1 MVCLCFF
8 QRHKILPNNYTILY
22 KTQLCNLIFTI
33 FLFTYL
39 PSMNDQVIL
48 AFIDSLH
55 EVHKKYGLVGTTSTM
70 SFSSPSSPSKLR
82 SRSSSPSKLRSRSSS
97 PILNA
102 LCRSRSNPRNPRELA
117 NTSMYDMYVNVPTIE
132 ECLANV
138 VYDKSDL
145 FDGWC
150 GAVAVTMEDT
160 SVALFCK
167 HYSASKHKECEWV
180 EIPHE
185 QDAVMS
191 IKCVGDDRTSQDFTL
206 SIGGAVQHKLQKP
219 WLTLVCFHSVMS
231 VLIPPNTRYIEVV
244 SAYLSSDLRSLAM
257 SRQARHLSAIKLM
270 SNPLGD
276 IDQQFSLLEL
286 GVTP

>member
-1 MVCLCFF
+1 
-8 QRHKILPNNYTILY
+8 
-22 KTQLCNLIFTI
+22 
-33 FLFTYL
+33 
-39 PSMNDQVIL
+39 
-48 AFIDSLH
+48 
-55 EVHKKYGLVGTTSTM
+55 
-70 SFSSPSSPSKLR
+70 
-82 SRSSSPSKLRSRSSS
+82 
-97 PILNA
+97 
-102 LCRSRSNPRNPRELA
+102 
-117 NTSMYDMYVNVPTIE
+117 MYDMYVNVPTIE

-145 FDGWC
+145 FDGC
-150 GAVAVTMEDT
+150 YGAVAVTMEDT

-167 HYSASKHKECEWV
+167 HYSASKHKEWEWV
-180 EIPHE
+180 EIPHD

-191 IKCVGDDRTSQDFTL
+191 VKCVGDDHISQDFTL

-231 VLIPPNTRYIEVV
+231 VLIPPDTRYIEVV

-257 SRQARHLSAIKLM
+257 SREARSLSAIKLM

>member
-1 MVCLCFF
+1 
-8 QRHKILPNNYTILY
+8 
-22 KTQLCNLIFTI
+22 
-33 FLFTYL
+33 
-39 PSMNDQVIL
+39 MNDKVIL
-48 AFIDSLH
+48 AFIKSLPDMH
-55 EVHKKYGLVGTTSTM
+55 NKYDLVGTTSTM
-70 SFSSPSSPSKLR
+70 SSSPPSSPSSRGKLRSRSSSPSKLR

-102 LCRSRSNPRNPRELA
+102 LCRSRSNSRGPRELA
-117 NTSMYDMYVNVPTIE
+117 KTSILDTYVNVPTIE
-132 ECLANV
+132 ACLEKV

-145 FDGWC
+145 FDGSY
-150 GAVAVTMEDT
+150 GAVSVTMEDT

-167 HYSASKHKECEWV
+167 HYSASKHKQCEWV

-191 IKCVGDDRTSQDFTL
+191 IKCIGDDHTSQDFSL

-219 WLTLVCFHSVMS
+219 LLTLVRFHSVVS

-244 SAYLSSDLRSLAM
+244 SAFLSSDLRSLAM
-257 SRQARHLSAIKLM
+257 AREARSLSAIKLM

-276 IDQQFSLLEL
+276 INQQFTLLEL
-286 GVTP
+286 GGTP